1 MDLISIDS
9 VLYLLLFITFTFLF
23 NHFTQNPQN
32 TPNTGPLTSYPLI
45 GILPQ
50 FLRHRHRLLD
60 WITDIL
66 LSTPTHTVGIVRPG
80 NIKGILTANPSNVEH
95 ILKTNFD
102 NYPKGPRFA
111 SLLGDFLGDGIFN
124 SDGDLWRSQ
133 RKTASFEFNTRSLR
147 GFVVSNVSDE
157 VARRLLPALAR
168 AAERR
173 EVVDLQDLLERFAF
187 DNVCRVAFG
196 EDPACLSEERSAAS
210 AEFAK
215 AFEDAA
221 NLSAGRFR
229 YAIPIMWRV
238 KKALHVGSERRLAE
252 AIRIVHDFATRIIK
266 TRKQENSA
274 SPDADLL
281 SRFIA
286 SGVDSEELLR
296 DIVISF
302 ILAGRETTSSTLTWF
317 FWLLAHNPRVE
328 RAILDELAP
337 IRAKRAQPGEEE
349 AYAFEELRE
358 MQYLH
363 AAISEAMRL
372 YPPVPANSNSSQRD
386 DVLPDGTFVG
396 EGWFVSYNAYAMGRM
411 ESIWGKD
418 CLDYRPERWLGE
430 EDGVFKG
437 ENPFKY
443 PVFHAG
449 PRTCLG
455 KEMAYIQMK
464 SIAACVI
471 ERFVIDVVAEMGA
484 PSPPPPPQ
492 QMFSLTLRMKGGLR
506 VRVRER
512 CTGGI
517 D

>member
-1 MDLISIDS
+1 M
-9 VLYLLLFITFTFLF
+9 
-23 NHFTQNPQN
+23 
-32 TPNTGPLTSYPLI
+32 
-45 GILPQ
+45 

-60 WITDIL
+60 WMTDIL
-66 LSTPTHTVGIVRPG
+66 SSTPTHTVGFIRPG

-95 ILKTNFD
+95 VLKTNFD

-111 SLLGDFLGDGIFN
+111 SLLRDFLGDGIFN
-124 SDGDLWRSQ
+124 SDADLWRSQ
-133 RKTASFEFNTRSLR
+133 RKMASFEFNTRSLR
-147 GFVVSNVSDE
+147 GFVVSTIRDE

-168 AAERR
+168 AAERGG
-173 EVVDLQDLLERFAF
+173 VVDLQDLLERFAF

-229 YAIPIMWRV
+229 YAIPIMWTV
-238 KKALHVGSERRLAE
+238 KKALNIGSERRLAE

-266 TRKQENSA
+266 TRKQEQSA
-274 SPDADLL
+274 SPDGDLL
-281 SRFIA
+281 SRFI
-286 SGVDSEELLR
+286 
-296 DIVISF
+296 
-302 ILAGRETTSSTLTWF
+302 
-317 FWLLAHNPRVE
+317 
-328 RAILDELAP
+328 
-337 IRAKRAQPGEEE
+337 
-349 AYAFEELRE
+349 
-358 MQYLH
+358 
-363 AAISEAMRL
+363 
-372 YPPVPANSNSSQRD
+372 
-386 DVLPDGTFVG
+386 
-396 EGWFVSYNAYAMGRM
+396 GWFVSYNAYAMGRM

-418 CLDYRPERWLGE
+418 CLEYRPERWLGE
-430 EDGVFKG
+430 EDGVFKA
-437 ENPFKY
+437 ESPFKY

-492 QMFSLTLRMKGGLR
+492 QMLSLTLRMKGGLR

-512 CTGGI
+512 CAGGI